1 LHKNLIRFER
11 RHELAPLLDLCL
23 AVDKGLEVLRDD
35 LASLEHYA
43 VLIRYPGVNVPSEM
57 AEQAFTATERVRTF
71 VRRKMGLSSQ

>member
-1 LHKNLIRFER
+1 
-11 RHELAPLLDLCL
+11 LAPLLDLCL